1 MTLSIKEKIES
12 LKKILLK
19 YKKILLAYSGG
30 VDSSLLLK
38 VAVDTLGNENVIA
51 ATAYSPTYTEKELET
66 AKNISKEFNIKHII
80 IMTNEFNN
88 KNFIMNNKDRCYF
101 CKKELFE
108 KLGEIKDKYKCD
120 IIMDGANYDDLKDF
134 RPGSKAEKEHH
145 ILTPLKDALF
155 TKKEIREYS
164 KKLGLRTYNHPAIAC
179 LASRIPYDEKITDEK
194 IKMIREGEEFLSKYG
209 FENIRLRTS
218 NKTARIEVDRN
229 DFKKIIKNKEE
240 IIKKLKSLG
249 YLYITVDLEGFR
261 SGSMNEVL

>member
-1 MTLSIKEKIES
+1 MNIKEKIEL
-12 LKKILLK
+12 LKNILLK
-19 YKKILLAYSGG
+19 YNKVLLAYSGG

-38 VAVDTLGNENVIA
+38 VAVDTLGNENIIA
-51 ATAYSPTYTEKELET
+51 ATAVSPTYTERELESS
-66 AKNISKEFNIKHII
+66 KNISKELNVKHVIIK
-80 IMTNEFNN
+80 TYEFNN
-88 KNFIMNNKDRCYF
+88 KDFIMNSKERCYF
-101 CKKELFE
+101 CKKELFK

-120 IIMDGANYDDLKDF
+120 IIMDGANFDDLKDF
-134 RPGSKAEKEHH
+134 RPGSKAEKEFH

-164 KKLGLRTYNHPAIAC
+164 KKLGLKTYNHPAIAC

-194 IKMIREGEEFLSKYG
+194 IKMIREGEEYLSKY
-209 FENIRLRTS
+209 NIKNFRIRTS

-229 DFKKIIKNKEE
+229 DIKKIIKNKED

-249 YLYITVDLEGFR
+249 YIYITVDLEGFR